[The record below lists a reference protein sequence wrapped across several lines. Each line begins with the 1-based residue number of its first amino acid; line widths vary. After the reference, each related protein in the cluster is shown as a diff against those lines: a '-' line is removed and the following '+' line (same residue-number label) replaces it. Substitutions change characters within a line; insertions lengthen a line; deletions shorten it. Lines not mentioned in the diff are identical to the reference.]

1 MKSGLVLEGGAM
13 RGLFTAGVLDV
24 LMENNISF
32 DSAVGVSAGAAFG
45 VNLKSRQIGRVLRY
59 NLRFAGKP
67 YYASWKSWRRSGN
80 LYAANFCYHVLP
92 DKLDV
97 FDKKTFQANPMN
109 FWCVATDATT
119 GEPVYHQLRD
129 AGYLDL
135 EWIRASSSIPF
146 FAHPVAIGGHYYFDG
161 GVSDSIPYDFL
172 QKNNFD
178 KKIVITTQPREYR
191 KKQSLIFPL
200 KKALLHQYPAVLKKL
215 ATRAEDYN
223 AVLDDIEKDEDDG
236 ETFVIRPPFALNI
249 GTLEDDKDELKRV
262 YQVGY
267 REAEK
272 ALPNLVAY
280 LNKWKILLKIFIS

>member
-32 DSAVGVSAGAAFG
+32 DSAIGVSAGAAFG
-45 VNLKSRQIGRVLRY
+45 VNMKSEQIGRVLRY
-59 NLRFAGKP
+59 NLRFTGKP

-97 FDKKTFQANPMN
+97 FDKKTFMANPMD
-109 FWCVATDATT
+109 FWCMATDAAT
-119 GEPVYHQLRD
+119 GEPVYHKLRD
-129 AGYLDL
+129 AGYVDL

-161 GVSDSIPYDFL
+161 GVSDAIPYGFL
-172 QKNNFD
+172 KKNNFD
-178 KKIVITTQPREYR
+178 KKIVITTQPKEYR
-191 KKQSLIFPL
+191 KKQSKLFPVE
-200 KKALLHQYPAVLKKL
+200 KVLLREYPAVLDKL

-223 AVLDDIEKDEDDG
+223 AVLDNIEADENAG
-236 ETFVIRPPFALNI
+236 ETFVIRPPEALNI
-249 GTLEDDKDELKRV
+249 GTLEQDKNEIKRV
-262 YQVGY
+262 YQVG
-267 REAEK
+267 RQEAEK
-272 ALPNLVAY
+272 ILPGLVSY
-280 LNKWKILLKIFIS
+280 LNE

>member
-32 DSAVGVSAGAAFG
+32 DSAIGVSAGAAFG
-45 VNLKSRQIGRVLRY
+45 VNKKSEQIGRVLRY
-59 NLRFAGKP
+59 NLRFTGKP

-97 FDKKTFQANPMN
+97 FDKKTFMANPMD
-109 FWCVATDATT
+109 FWCVATDAAT
-119 GEPVYHQLRD
+119 GEPVYHKLRD
-129 AGYLDL
+129 AGYVDL

-161 GVSDSIPYDFL
+161 GVSDSIPYGFL
-172 QKNNFD
+172 KKNNFD
-178 KKIVITTQPREYR
+178 KKIVITTQPKEYR
-191 KKQSLIFPL
+191 KKQSKLFPVERV
-200 KKALLHQYPAVLKKL
+200 LLREYPAVLDKL

-223 AVLDDIEKDEDDG
+223 AVLDNIEADENTG
-236 ETFVIRPPFALNI
+236 ENFVIRPPEALNI
-249 GTLEDDKDELKRV
+249 GTLEQDKNEIKRV
-262 YQVGY
+262 YYVG
-267 REAEK
+267 RQEAEK
-272 ALPNLVAY
+272 VLPGLINY
-280 LNKWKILLKIFIS
+280 LNN

>member
-32 DSAVGVSAGAAFG
+32 DSAIGVSAGAAFG
-45 VNLKSRQIGRVLRY
+45 VNMKSEQIGRVLRY
-59 NLRFAGKP
+59 NLRFTGKP

-97 FDKKTFQANPMN
+97 FDKKTFMATPMD
-109 FWCVATDATT
+109 FWCVATDAAT
-119 GEPVYHQLRD
+119 GEPVYHKLRD
-129 AGYLDL
+129 AGYVDL

-161 GVSDSIPYDFL
+161 GVSDSIPYGFL
-172 QKNNFD
+172 KKNNFD
-178 KKIVITTQPREYR
+178 KKIVITTQPKEYR
-191 KKQSLIFPL
+191 KKQSKLFPVERV
-200 KKALLHQYPAVLKKL
+200 LLREYPAVLDKL

-223 AVLDDIEKDEDDG
+223 AVLDNIEADENTG
-236 ETFVIRPPFALNI
+236 ENFVIRPPEALNI
-249 GTLEDDKDELKRV
+249 GTLEQDKNEIKRV
-262 YQVGY
+262 YYVG
-267 REAEK
+267 RQEAEK
-272 ALPNLVAY
+272 VLPGLINY
-280 LNKWKILLKIFIS
+280 LNN